1 MFTRKLVYSVS
12 VLVFLL
18 FIQTLRVLIIQRFTA
33 SGSLGT
39 LLFINKF
46 ENFQFLQFLSNAT
59 DNPALDVQHFIALK
73 MFAIFITKMLRCV
86 GAVNLHL
93 LENNYFLSMNAGK
106 LLTRKRLFIQ

>member
-1 MFTRKLVYSVS
+1 MFVLRYFMFTRKLVYSVS

-59 DNPALDVQHFIALK
+59 DNPALEVQHFYCANNVCNFYYKDVK
-73 MFAIFITKMLRCV
+73 MCRSC
-86 GAVNLHL
+86 
-93 LENNYFLSMNAGK
+93 
-106 LLTRKRLFIQ
+106 